1 MQPEFWHDRWQR
13 NQIGFHQ
20 EQVNPCLERLWPQLE
35 LPRGARALV
44 PLCGKSLDLSWL
56 AASGFEVL
64 GVELSQTA
72 VEQFFSEQRVMPQV
86 RQQGGFKVYEAGP
99 VTIMCGDFFA
109 LSAADVAGCAGLYD
123 RAAIIALPPQMRK
136 AYALHLTQILPR
148 DCRGLLITLDYDQH
162 EMKGPPFSVPDD
174 EVQQLLAPAWS
185 LQIVEQPD
193 VLGQNWKF
201 LKGGAS
207 RLVERVYRLCK
218 TA

>member
-35 LPRGARALV
+35 LPRGARVLV

-72 VEQFFSEQRVMPQV
+72 VEQFFSEQRVTPQV
-86 RQQGGFKVYEAGP
+86 RQQGGFQVYEAGP

>member
-1 MQPEFWHDRWQR
+1 M
-13 NQIGFHQ
+13 
-20 EQVNPCLERLWPQLE
+20 
-35 LPRGARALV
+35 
-44 PLCGKSLDLSWL
+44 
-56 AASGFEVL
+56 
-64 GVELSQTA
+64 
-72 VEQFFSEQRVMPQV
+72 EQFFSEQRVTPQV
-86 RQQGGFKVYEAGP
+86 REQGGFKVYEAGP